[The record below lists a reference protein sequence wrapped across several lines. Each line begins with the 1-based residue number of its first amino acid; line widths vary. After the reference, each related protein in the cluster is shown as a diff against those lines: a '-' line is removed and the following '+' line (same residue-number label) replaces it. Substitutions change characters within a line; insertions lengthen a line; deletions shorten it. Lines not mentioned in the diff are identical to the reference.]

1 MRIKLAIVVLAGL
14 SRAWAAEPPAEEYR
28 VKGAFLLN
36 FARFVEWPAQ
46 AFKGPGDAIEIC
58 ILGSN
63 PFNPALDQAAKAVMA
78 ESRSVSVRQIADPQ
92 QARQCHVVFVS
103 ASERKRTHAVL
114 EAVQG
119 QGVLT
124 VGESEGF
131 IAGGGMIEFR
141 VDENKVRMEISDPAA
156 KRAGL
161 HISARLLSLAQAG
174 KR

>member
-1 MRIKLAIVVLAGL
+1 VRIKLAIVVLAGL
-14 SRAWAAEPPAEEYR
+14 TWVWAAEPPAEEYR

-36 FARFVEWPAQ
+36 FARFVEWPTQ

-78 ESRSVSVRQIADPQ
+78 ENRGVAVRQIADPQ

-103 ASERKRTHAVL
+103 ASERKRTRAVL